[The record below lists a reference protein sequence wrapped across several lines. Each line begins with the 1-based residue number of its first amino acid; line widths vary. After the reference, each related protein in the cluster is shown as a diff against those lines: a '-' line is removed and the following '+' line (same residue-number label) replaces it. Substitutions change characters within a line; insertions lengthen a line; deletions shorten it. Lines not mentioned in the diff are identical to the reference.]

1 MTNNSTNKGFR
12 LKALVAAGAMGLA
25 CGVAQ
30 ATDVSE
36 ASGILETV
44 GDLNPNSWGFLH
56 DNGFKVGG
64 WLNGGVTFNANG
76 NGMATT
82 QGFNG
87 GATFGDRADIPQLN
101 QLYLYFQRA
110 VATEGDAWDFGGRF
124 DFNYGTDS
132 IFTQSYGIPT
142 INVTNGNVVSTR
154 GNWDLNLTRGQY
166 YDIAL
171 PQAYL
176 ESYIP
181 IGNGLD
187 VKVGHFYT
195 PIGYEVVTAPDNF
208 FYTHAYTM
216 QFGEPFTHTGA
227 LGNYAIDGNWSAM
240 GGVITNSATGGWDG
254 GFNGQWNSW
263 DGIAGMTYT
272 TDDKATSFN
281 AAGTYGGTSSTAN
294 SGTWS
299 MYSLVLKHNILE
311 DLHFVLQHDH
321 GFANNVCSGGSNG
334 IAACSTSVATSQ
346 NPQWYGIHSD
356 LFYDVMDGL
365 GAGLRV
371 EWFRDNDGFRV
382 GAPGRV
388 GAGINPNNPNNG
400 GTTNFVGAN
409 YTVSYLSASYYEV
422 TLGLNWK
429 PLKWLTVRPN
439 ARFDW
444 ISASSLA
451 GAGTPGYSPFGYN
464 SSGAP
469 QTTQFLL
476 STDAIIMF

>member
-1 MTNNSTNKGFR
+1 MTKNSINKGCR
-12 LKALVAAGAMGLA
+12 PKALIAAIAMSLT

-30 ATDVSE
+30 ATDISE
-36 ASGILETV
+36 ASGVFEMV
-44 GDLNPNSWGFLH
+44 GDLNPNSWKFLS
-56 DNGFKVGG
+56 DNGFKIGG
-64 WLNGGVTFNANG
+64 WINGGVTFNANG
-76 NGMATT
+76 NGMGTT

-87 GATFGDRADIPQLN
+87 GATFGDRADVPQLN
-101 QLYLYFQRA
+101 QLYFYLQRA
-110 VATEGDAWDFGGRF
+110 VATEGDNWDFGGRF

-142 INVTNGNVVSTR
+142 WNVTTGNVVSSR
-154 GNWDLNLTRGQY
+154 GNWDLNIIRGQY

-176 ESYIP
+176 ETYIP
-181 IGNGLD
+181 VGNGLN
-187 VKVGHFYT
+187 VKLGHFYT

-227 LGNYAIDGNWSAM
+227 LGNYAIDGNWAAM

-254 GFNGQWNSW
+254 GFNGQWGNW
-263 DGIAGMTYT
+263 DGIAGLTYT
-272 TDDKATSFN
+272 TDDKGTSLN
-281 AAGTYGGTSSTAN
+281 AAGTYGGTSSTAG

-299 MYSLVLKHNILE
+299 MYSLVLKHNILD

-321 GFANNVCSGGSNG
+321 GFANNVCSVSGSNG
-334 IAACSTSVATSQ
+334 NAACNTPLATSQ

-356 LFYDVMDGL
+356 LFYDLMEGL

-388 GAGINPNNPNNG
+388 AAGFNPSPGSPG
-400 GTTNFVGAN
+400 GVTNFVGNNFTSVA
-409 YTVSYLSASYYEV
+409 LSASYYEI
-422 TLGLNWK
+422 TMGLNWK
-429 PLKWLTVRPN
+429 PFKWLTVRPN

-444 ISASSLA
+444 ISSSNLA
-451 GAGTPGYSPFGYN
+451 VGASPFGYN
-464 SSGAP
+464 SSGSP